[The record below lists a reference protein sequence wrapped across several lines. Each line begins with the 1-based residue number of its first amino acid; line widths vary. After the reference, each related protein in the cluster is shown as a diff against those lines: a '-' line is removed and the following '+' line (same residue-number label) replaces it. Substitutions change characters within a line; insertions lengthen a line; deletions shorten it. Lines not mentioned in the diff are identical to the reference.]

1 MISSNLVDMLIF
13 INALSIIY
21 NLKSTFFNHIVI
33 FSYIMSLASFFLNE
47 QYVLLR
53 LLLNVIN
60 KHIDENEKEYAI
72 IITYIKMSRF

>member
-1 MISSNLVDMLIF
+1 
-13 INALSIIY
+13 
-21 NLKSTFFNHIVI
+21 
-33 FSYIMSLASFFLNE
+33 MSLASFFLNE